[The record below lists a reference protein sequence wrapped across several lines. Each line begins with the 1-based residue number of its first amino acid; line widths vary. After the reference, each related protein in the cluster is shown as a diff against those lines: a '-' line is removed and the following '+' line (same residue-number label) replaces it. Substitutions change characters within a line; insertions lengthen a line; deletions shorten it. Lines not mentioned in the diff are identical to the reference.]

1 MRFDGRR
8 IRTVFC
14 SLFADGCSRVAIL
27 ESWIEGFRVLHLPKP
42 KFALSAYE
50 HNLLSNASRE
60 FLPPATA
67 IFRNV
72 NGVLVGLCIP
82 RGRRNGGA

>member
-14 SLFADGCSRVAIL
+14 PSGRIGSRVAIL
-27 ESWIEGFRVLHLPKP
+27 ENWIEGFRVLHLPKP

>member
-1 MRFDGRR
+1 M
-8 IRTVFC
+8 
-14 SLFADGCSRVAIL
+14 
-27 ESWIEGFRVLHLPKP
+27 LHLPKP

-82 RGRRNGGA
+82 RGRGNGGG